1 MTLPSQQAS
10 LTVGSGPP
18 SCYVRLVDDERSR
31 EVKPSQVSFK
41 TVFTVSFAVLIVVAL
56 IYAISQGLVAV
67 TLIGTALLISV
78 SLEHVVR
85 MLTRRG
91 LKRELAIATVLAGL
105 AAILAGVAFTL
116 IPPAIDQAKQ
126 LIKDAP
132 GFIRHI
138 RESAWFLRWDTH
150 FHFAHQLDELQ
161 RRGPELLEGAASPV
175 LAALG
180 GVLTGVAAAVTI
192 AFLVV
197 FMLIFGGRV
206 VEAALAEARVDR
218 RQLYEGVLHKI
229 YESIGGYLGG
239 LMLVCLCNA
248 TCTTTFLAID
258 GVPFFLPLGILAGL
272 SSMVPYAGPLVVGTF
287 ITLIALVTRGTW
299 HGVSAAI
306 YFVAYGAIEGN
317 LLAPLIFRR
326 TVHVN
331 PLVVTLS
338 VLFLGEV
345 GGVVG
350 AIVAVPIVAT
360 LQIILRE
367 ILRFRREQL
376 RLLGEPTSGSSGSA
390 ESPR

>member
-1 MTLPSQQAS
+1 
-10 LTVGSGPP
+10 
-18 SCYVRLVDDERSR
+18 VDDDRSR

-41 TVFTVSFAVLIVVAL
+41 TVFTVSFAVLIVVAI
-56 IYAISQGLVAV
+56 IYAVSQGLVAV

-85 MLTRRG
+85 MLTSRGMRR
-91 LKRELAIATVLAGL
+91 EPAIAIVLAGL
-105 AAILAGVAFTL
+105 AAILVGVGFTL
-116 IPPAIDQAKQ
+116 IPPAIEQAKQ

-132 GFIRHI
+132 SFIRHI

-150 FHFAHQLDELQ
+150 FHFAQQLDKLQ
-161 RRGPELLEGAASPV
+161 KRGPEILEGAASPV

-180 GVLTGVAAAVTI
+180 GVLTGLAAAVTI

-197 FMLIFGGRV
+197 FMLVFGGRV
-206 VEAALAEARVDR
+206 VEAALAEARADR

-239 LMLVCLCNA
+239 LMLICLCNA

-272 SSMVPYAGPLVVGTF
+272 SSMIPYAGPLVVGT
-287 ITLIALVTRGTW
+287 IISLLALVTRGTW
-299 HGVSAAI
+299 HGVAAAI
-306 YFVAYGAIEGN
+306 YFIMYGMIEGN
-317 LLAPLIFRR
+317 ILAPLIFRR

-331 PLVVTLS
+331 PLIVTLS

-345 GGVVG
+345 AGVVG

-376 RLLGEPTSGSSGSA
+376 RLLGAPASGSTSGSAPTSH
-390 ESPR
+390 